1 MPKEVF
7 KSSPVKVKRKTAV
20 LLLCLH
26 FNLKY
31 TVEYTIP
38 HPLMYSL
45 VPKNKSASTGEAF
58 TPETLMHSLVHQCCM
73 EKA

>member
-7 KSSPVKVKRKTAV
+7 KNSPEKVKRKTAV

-45 VPKNKSASTGEAF
+45 VPKNKSASTGECIHSRDSNAF
-58 TPETLMHSLVHQCCM
+58 FSRL
-73 EKA
+73 